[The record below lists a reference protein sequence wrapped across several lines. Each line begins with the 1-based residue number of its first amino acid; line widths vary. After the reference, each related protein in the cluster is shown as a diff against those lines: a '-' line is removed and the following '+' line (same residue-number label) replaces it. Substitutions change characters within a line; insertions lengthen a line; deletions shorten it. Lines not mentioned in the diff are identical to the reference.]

1 MIIGVVVLI
10 ACLWSTYGPQI
21 PWLLSRA
28 LCCKPQN
35 NVLESRD
42 YQILAMPTKPR
53 VHLEVDNL
61 YLIYF
66 LPDKTISRAI
76 KIKIKIKIVRG

>member
-35 NVLESRD
+35 NVLASSD
-42 YQILAMPTKPR
+42 HQIVAMPTKPMSALAAVQGRNRHLLIASIQR
-53 VHLEVDNL
+53 VAVGIAMKSNE
-61 YLIYF
+61 I
-66 LPDKTISRAI
+66 
-76 KIKIKIKIVRG
+76 